1 MQERPGP
8 LDLLVIQPTPFC
20 NLDCGYCYLPDRGS
34 RKRIA
39 PATLERIFQRV
50 ADCDFATKPYTVVWH
65 AGEPLVLPRRFYE
78 EAFVVAARHAR
89 AGAAVTHS
97 FQTNA
102 TLIDDRWCELFR
114 RHGVRV
120 GVSVDGPAPL
130 HDAKRKTR
138 AGQGT
143 HARVMQGISCLQR
156 HGIPFHV
163 ITVLGRE
170 SLDYPDELHAFYADH
185 GIEHVGF
192 NVEEI
197 EGPNEGSSLESV
209 DAVQRYAE
217 FMSRFFDLAMG
228 TEPQL
233 KVREFGS
240 MIAAVLHASDK
251 RGLPAQEAAPFAILS
266 VDCEGNF
273 STFSPE
279 LLGLPSDTYGSFALG
294 NVVSD
299 SFTDALRSS
308 RFAAM
313 ARDVASGVSK
323 CRETCAWFRFC
334 GGGAPGNKY
343 FENGSF
349 DSTETLFCRL
359 HRQTLADV
367 VLSKTRRPDVAGAP
381 GVAPAVGTLRGD

>member
-1 MQERPGP
+1 MHERTGP

-20 NLDCGYCYLPDRGS
+20 NLDCSYCYLPDRGNK
-34 RKRIA
+34 KRIA
-39 PATLERIFQRV
+39 PATLARIFERV
-50 ADCDFATKPYTVVWH
+50 AECDFATKPYTIVWH
-65 AGEPLVLPRRFYE
+65 AGEPLVLPQRFYE
-78 EAFVVAARHAR
+78 EAFALAAREAR
-89 AGAAVTHS
+89 PGVPVTHS

-114 RHGVRV
+114 RHDVRV
-120 GVSVDGPAPL
+120 GVSVDGPAHL
-130 HDAKRKTR
+130 HDAKRRTR
-138 AGQGT
+138 TGQGT
-143 HARVMQGISCLQR
+143 HARVMQGIARLKR

-170 SLDYPDELHAFYADH
+170 SLDYPDELHAFYVEH

-197 EGPNEGSSLESV
+197 EGPNEGSSLESA
-209 DAVQRYAE
+209 DAVQRYTA

-228 TEPQL
+228 TEPQT

-240 MIAAVLHASDK
+240 MIAAVLHASDE
-251 RGLPAQEAAPFAILS
+251 RGLPSQETAPFAILS

-273 STFSPE
+273 ATFSPE
-279 LLGLPSDTYGSFALG
+279 LLGLPSETYGGFALG
-294 NVVSD
+294 NVLRD
-299 SFTDALRSS
+299 SFADALRSP
-308 RFAAM
+308 RFLAM
-313 ARDVASGVSK
+313 AKDVASGVSK
-323 CRETCAWFRFC
+323 CREACAWFRFC

-359 HRQTLADV
+359 HRQALADV
-367 VLSKTRRPDVAGAP
+367 VLSKTRRPESARVA
-381 GVAPAVGTLRGD
+381 